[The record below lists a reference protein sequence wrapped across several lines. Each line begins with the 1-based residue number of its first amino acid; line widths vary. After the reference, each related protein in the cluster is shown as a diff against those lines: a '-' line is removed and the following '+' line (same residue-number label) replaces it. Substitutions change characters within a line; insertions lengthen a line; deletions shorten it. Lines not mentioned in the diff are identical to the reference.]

1 MYVCTEVRIT
11 MEALEYTFS
20 KVNGKAPTIGTYT
33 GTHIL
38 IHGKVANQKFKL
50 QSGTYIEKAER
61 DITPTGDFHIFKPK
75 PYEKVLS
82 LQKSIADEGTTLPV
96 KIFVGELAEL
106 MLAELY
112 YTFYSFQRIQFN
124 YANRYLSFGDA
135 SKPSLII
142 SKPAANKFKVETYI
156 YYPISKDRF
165 EQVYDN
171 YTNEYKLLD
180 KLLQKMKLNPPP
192 NPSSNGDIQTML
204 KKYFPLQPYKG

>member
-1 MYVCTEVRIT
+1 

-20 KVNGKAPTIGTYT
+20 KVNVKAPTIGTYT

-38 IHGKVANQKFKL
+38 IHGKVANQRFRL
-50 QSGTYIEKAER
+50 QSGTYIERAER
-61 DITPTGDFHIFKPK
+61 DITPTADFHVFRPK
-75 PYEKVLS
+75 PHEKVIS
-82 LQKSIADEGTTLPV
+82 LQKDIADEGASLPV
-96 KIFVGELAEL
+96 KIFVGELPEL

-112 YTFYSFQRIQFN
+112 YTFYSFRRTQFN

-135 SKPSLII
+135 TRPSLII
-142 SKPAANKFKVETYI
+142 SKPDANNFKVETYI
-156 YYPISKDRF
+156 YYPISTDRF
-165 EQVYDN
+165 EQVYIN

-180 KLLQKMKLNPPP
+180 KLLQKIKLNPPP